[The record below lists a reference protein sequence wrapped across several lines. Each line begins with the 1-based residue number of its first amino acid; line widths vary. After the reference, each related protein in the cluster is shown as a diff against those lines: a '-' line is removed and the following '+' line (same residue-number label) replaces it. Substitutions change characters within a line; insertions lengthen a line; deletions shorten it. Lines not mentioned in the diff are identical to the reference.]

1 MPLRKKRSGKSSSI
15 KKALKRERHLIENG
29 RVFKVPTHPPEF
41 TAIPWNQCTIRSQQS
56 AAVYDH
62 FAVIT
67 LLRSQLHLTSN
78 QGISYRLHSA
88 RVWAGLV
95 AFNAGPLVPMRVRF
109 YSLNES
115 SANPTFSA
123 EFATLEDVIDYPDQ
137 TRRAAVGF
145 EWPLA
150 QQSLAFS
157 TSVTQATPPLLE
169 ITEGSVGSVV
179 YFRLWWRPTVGPY
192 VPSLNKDNV
201 SSRPQSL
208 SGTHVNS
215 IPQRPP
221 RRADSARSLRSDFDS
236 LSLHSNYP
244 DSGGR

>member
-1 MPLRKKRSGKSSSI
+1 MPLRKKHRGAKSSGI

-41 TAIPWNQCTIRSQQS
+41 TAIPWNQCTVRSQVS
-56 AAVYDH
+56 APLYDH

-88 RVWAGLV
+88 RVWGGLV
-95 AFNAGPLVPMRVRF
+95 AFNAGPLSPMRVRF

-123 EFATLEDVIDYPDQ
+123 EFATLEDVVDYPDQ

-157 TSVTQATPPLLE
+157 TVITRATPPILE
-169 ITEGSVGSVV
+169 ITEGSSGSVV
-179 YFRLWWRPTVGPY
+179 YFRLWWRPTTGPH
-192 VPSLNKDNV
+192 VPQIQESL
-201 SSRPQSL
+201 
-208 SGTHVNS
+208 NS

-221 RRADSARSLRSDFDS
+221 RRTDSMRSIRSDFDS

-244 DSGGR
+244 G